1 MTYTSSVSLTAA
13 FICKQQPVFSDEFGF
28 PFTPWLMPVIK
39 KVTLMS
45 KNVEKN
51 LKKTT
56 DVAILV
62 LVSSYSNKNVY
73 LEKD

>member
-28 PFTPWLMPVIK
+28 PFTPWLMTVIK

-45 KNVEKN
+45 KKVAKKKIK
-51 LKKTT
+51 KKT
-56 DVAILV
+56 DMAILV
-62 LVSSYSNKNVY
+62 NSCF
-73 LEKD
+73 